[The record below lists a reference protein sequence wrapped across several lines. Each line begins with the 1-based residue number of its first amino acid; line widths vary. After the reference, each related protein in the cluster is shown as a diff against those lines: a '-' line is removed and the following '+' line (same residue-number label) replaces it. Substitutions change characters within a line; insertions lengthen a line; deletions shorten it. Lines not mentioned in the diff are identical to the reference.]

1 MKEGEGEILT
11 LRSENEEENEAGIS
25 PWKVWRSG
33 EGEGEEKTIRRKE
46 KEEEERKKRKEK
58 NDRSF
63 APPPLVRALEFV

>member
-1 MKEGEGEILT
+1 MRIERGRERKGETLT

-46 KEEEERKKRKEK
+46 KEEEEGKR
-58 NDRSF
+58 R
-63 APPPLVRALEFV
+63 